1 MRPPEC
7 AVCAREFG
15 PTEGALVTFAPR
27 PSDTE
32 WRERSRREG
41 FVGHPPNVEWFCG
54 EHAAAAQARAGETI
68 DVALGALRAGPVEP
82 PGEWPEFD
90 RIAIRPIA
98 ADALAEAIRQL
109 IAALATEEL
118 TTTSARDWTPM
129 DNTFPPYCPYV
140 DSETL
145 AARPYE
151 LQLEWAHFNDTE
163 LARTS
168 AMLSGPG
175 FTVGGHGDGGEV
187 TELLTS
193 GELPAAARQWVE
205 RLSLL

>member
-1 MRPPEC
+1 MRPPICAEC
-7 AVCAREFG
+7 GREFG
-15 PTEGALVTFAPR
+15 PAEGALVTFAPR

-32 WRERSRREG
+32 WRERSQREG

-54 EHAAAAQARAGETI
+54 EHAAAAQAQAGETI
-68 DVALGALRAGPVEP
+68 NVALAALRAGPAEP
-82 PGEWPEFD
+82 PREWPEFD
-90 RIAIRPIA
+90 RTAISPVA
-98 ADALAEAIRQL
+98 PDALAEAFRQL
-109 IAALATEEL
+109 IAALAADEL
-118 TTTSARDWTPM
+118 TTTSVRDWTPM

-140 DSETL
+140 DRETL
-145 AARPYE
+145 AAGPYE

-175 FTVGGHGDGGEV
+175 FTLGGHGDGGEV

-193 GELPAAARQWVE
+193 GELPAEARQFIVQ
-205 RLSLL
+205 LAG